1 MSENA
6 SVTITRQSGYQFL
19 VDFGETLPQLLADE
33 PAPLGQGT
41 GPAPDHM
48 LLAAVANCLSASLL
62 FSLQK
67 FKQDP
72 GTLVA
77 TATRGGTRSTPMAP
91 ERRASSRS
99 RLRPCPGI
107 FSTLKPRSANPRR
120 TAPATVKVARRASG
134 ADRSA
139 MRSITVSDHMAG
151 LVEGA
156 KPSRNQAS
164 ARPVHWASAQSTS
177 PMATSTVA
185 RKSGSSIL

>member
-19 VDFGETLPQLLADE
+19 VDFGSTLPALLADE
-33 PAPLGQGT
+33 PAPLGLGA

-77 TATRGGTRSTPMAP
+77 TATP
-91 ERRASSRS
+91 EMGRNEDK
-99 RLRPCPGI
+99 RLRIMGI
-107 FSTLKPRSANPRR
+107 K
-120 TAPATVKVARRASG
+120 VKLELGQAA
-134 ADRSA
+134 ADIEHLDRVLA
-139 MRSITVSDHMAG
+139 QFEDFCTVSMSVRAG
-151 LVEGA
+151 IAIEVQVQDGTGA
-156 KPSRNQAS
+156 IIK
-164 ARPVHWASAQSTS
+164 
-177 PMATSTVA
+177 
-185 RKSGSSIL
+185 G

>member
-1 MSENA
+1 MSDNA

-19 VDFGETLPQLLADE
+19 VDFGNALPTLLADE

-77 TATRGGTRSTPMAP
+77 TASAVVGRNA
-91 ERRASSRS
+91 EK
-99 RLRPCPGI
+99 RLRIEAINVRLELGQ
-107 FSTLKPRSANPRR
+107 A
-120 TAPATVKVARRASG
+120 A
-134 ADRSA
+134 ADIEHLERVLDQFEA
-139 MRSITVSDHMAG
+139 FCTVSMSVKQGIAIHVQVQDGAG
-151 LVEGA
+151 VVIKG
-156 KPSRNQAS
+156 Q
-164 ARPVHWASAQSTS
+164 
-177 PMATSTVA
+177 
-185 RKSGSSIL
+185 